1 MCNIILTAMLINV
14 ILNYLL
20 KRNVR
25 ANLNCGIFA
34 WTGTS
39 SDKFSPFMFNV
50 LGVYNDT
57 RGGDSTG
64 VYFNRGDIRG
74 IHAESRYETLVKN
87 HKLHTTLKP
96 GKWPIVIGHCRK
108 ASVGTINEVN
118 IQPALIRDTFKGNK
132 LVYVQAHNG
141 TVTNHKELAK
151 KYNIAVVAEESDSI
165 TLSKLIAKEGF
176 KILSEY
182 EGSAALIMHFI
193 KEPNT
198 LYAFHGQSKN
208 YNVLT
213 EERPLHYLN
222 IKGSGTYLSSESA
235 PLEFIGN
242 GEKATPFKYN
252 MLYKLTGDTVEEFQK
267 IEREKAVLK
276 EYKGNPS
283 YTPRSYNYYEEIEE
297 YRDCRMV
304 SLPSKSGML
313 HIGITK
319 NVCTCNVEN
328 ISKPVIIEGRVR
340 YSKGFY
346 LVGREYA
353 HGLVIVNAWG
363 YVMSPDSYG
372 STMQCFHLWFYYGIL
387 LLDKQS
393 FNDVKKEASKLGV
406 KNSSDFLQP
415 NNFSKISGILR
426 NTSVQPFTR
435 LHASPGIGY
444 QEPTDLYQSEDKSKN
459 STFFTGTFSPLFSD
473 YKLFFDAGD
482 LMGYKRID
490 SINLITDLLKEVP
503 YLSDLDFGQP
513 PTKNIHDK
521 ELTKGITS
529 CTDCWDK
536 GFYGDGTHCMECE
549 LEFKGEE
556 EKNWKREEDKYAD
569 ADNQVTLC
577 HTIASQVAPIIGDL
591 EDLIGE
597 INDSGFQ
604 HVVEEKLEILVSANN
619 KLKEIAK

>member
-1 MCNIILTAMLINV
+1 MYNAILIVMLINT
-14 ILNYLL
+14 ILNYVF
-20 KRNVR
+20 KRNIR

-74 IHAESRYETLVKN
+74 IHTESRYETLVKN

-108 ASVGTINEVN
+108 ASVGTINEIN
-118 IQPALIRDTFKGNK
+118 IQPALIRDASKSNK

-141 TVTNHKELAK
+141 TITNHKDLAK
-151 KYNIAVVAEESDSI
+151 KYNISVTAEESDSI
-165 TLSKLIAKEGF
+165 TLSKLIATEGF

-193 KEPNT
+193 KEPNV

-208 YNVLT
+208 YNILT

-222 IKGSGTYLSSESA
+222 IKGSGTYISSESA

-242 GEKATPFKYN
+242 GAKATQFKFN
-252 MLYKLTGDTVEEFQK
+252 VLYKLVGDTVEEIQK

-276 EYKGNPS
+276 EYKGTSN
-283 YTPRSYNYYEEIEE
+283 YVPRSYNYYEELDEW
-297 YRDCRMV
+297 RDARMV

-319 NVCTCNVEN
+319 NICTSNIEN
-328 ISKPVIIEGRVR
+328 ISKPVITGCRIR
-340 YSKGFY
+340 YLKGFY
-346 LVGREYA
+346 LIGKEYA
-353 HGLVIVNAWG
+353 HGLVITNSWG
-363 YVMSPDSYG
+363 YTMTPDSYG
-372 STMQCFHLWFYYGIL
+372 TTTQCFHLWFYYGIL
-387 LLDKQS
+387 LLDKS
-393 FNDVKKEASKLGV
+393 AFNDVKKEALKLGIKEV
-406 KNSSDFLQP
+406 SDFLQAT
-415 NNFSKISGILR
+415 NFSKIASVLR
-426 NTSVQPFTR
+426 NTAVQPFTR
-435 LHASPGIGY
+435 LHTSLGIGY
-444 QEPTDLYQSEDKSKN
+444 QEPTDLYPSEEKVKN
-459 STFFTGTFSPLFSD
+459 TTFFTGCFSPLFSD
-473 YKLFFDAGD
+473 YKLYFDKGD

-490 SINLITDLLKEVP
+490 SINTLTDLLKEVP
-503 YLSDLDFGQP
+503 YLSDLDFGKSP
-513 PTKNIHDK
+513 IKDIHDK

-529 CTDCWDK
+529 CSDCFEK
-536 GFYGDGTHCMECE
+536 GFYGDGGNCMECE
-549 LEFKGEE
+549 LEFVED
-556 EKNWKREEDKYAD
+556 EKAKWKREEDKYAD
-569 ADNQVTLC
+569 GDNKVTLC
-577 HTIASQVAPIIGDL
+577 HTIASQVTPIIGDL
-591 EDLIGE
+591 EDLIDE
-597 INDSGFQ
+597 VRSSGFQ
-604 HVVEEKLEILVSANN
+604 HVVTDKLDILVDANN